1 MRGGRKKNGCSGEK
15 VILWRRSC
23 TFRARREEVER
34 ILERSS
40 LLCVGE
46 AEGKGTMGVSD
57 LPVGVEC
64 VQVVRAVWGWCTA
77 TWTEV

>member
-1 MRGGRKKNGCSGEK
+1 
-15 VILWRRSC
+15 
-23 TFRARREEVER
+23 VER